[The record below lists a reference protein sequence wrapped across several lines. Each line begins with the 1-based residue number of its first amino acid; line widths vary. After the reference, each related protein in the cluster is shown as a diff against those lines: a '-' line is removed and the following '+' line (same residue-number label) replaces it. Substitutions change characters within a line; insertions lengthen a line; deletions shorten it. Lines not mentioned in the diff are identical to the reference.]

1 MNDDMLGPFTMT
13 VDGAALQSPRQLDV
27 INPATGEVAF
37 QVPDCDRD
45 QLDQAMHSAQRA
57 FAGWRDDA
65 ALRREVMYACAAAVE
80 ESAEELG
87 HIQTI
92 EQGMPIKL
100 SIDAARHA
108 AQTFRLYADL
118 EIPRVVVKDDDDVFI
133 EAVRRPL
140 GVNLAI
146 TAWNGPVVQAINNIA
161 PPFWTGNTVVL
172 KPSPYTPGTS
182 LALGEKLREIVPAG
196 VLNVVS
202 GADPL
207 GQWAVEHPV
216 PRSISFTGSVA
227 TGKLVNRT
235 AATDLK
241 RVLLEL
247 GGNDA
252 AIVLDD
258 VDPEAFAE
266 RLFWLAFR
274 NSGQICQAPKRI
286 YVPDALHD
294 RIAGALAR
302 RAAEVRVGDGMVEGV
317 ELGPIT
323 NAMQFERVQG
333 LVADALAD
341 GATALAG
348 GKPMDRPGYFFET
361 TILTDVQEGSR
372 IVDEEQFGPA
382 LPIIRYHDVADVIER
397 ANATTYGLG
406 ASVWSADPVRAQAV
420 AEQLESG
427 NAWINTHGQRT
438 PSAPFGGTK
447 WSGLGRKNGLWTLDS
462 LTDVQTVWRSKKA
475 LPGGVA

>member
-1 MNDDMLGPFTMT
+1 MDRFTMT
-13 VDGAALQSPRQLDV
+13 IDGEAVESKNQLGVD
-27 INPATGEVAF
+27 NPATGEIVF
-37 QVPDCDRD
+37 QVPDCDRG
-45 QLDQAMHSAQRA
+45 QLDEAMSAAQKA
-57 FAGWRDDA
+57 FSGWRDDA
-65 ALRREVMYACAAAVE
+65 ALRHDVMYACAAAVE
-80 ESAEELG
+80 ENAEELG
-87 HIQTI
+87 RIQTI
-92 EQGMPIKL
+92 EQGLPIGL
-100 SIDAARHA
+100 SINTVRHA

-118 EIPRVVVKDDDDVFI
+118 EIPRILIKDDEHERI

-146 TAWNGPVVQAINNIA
+146 TAWNGPVLQAINNIA

-172 KPSPYTPGTS
+172 KPSPYTPAAT
-182 LALGEKLREIVPAG
+182 LALGEKLRGIVPPG
-196 VLNVVS
+196 VLNIIS

-207 GQWAVEHPV
+207 GQWAVEHPI
-216 PRSISFTGSVA
+216 PRGISFTGSVA
-227 TGKLVNRT
+227 TGKRVNQT
-235 AATDLK
+235 ASADLK

-252 AIVLDD
+252 AIALDD
-258 VDPEAFAE
+258 VDPVEFAE

-286 YVPDALHD
+286 YVPEALYD
-294 RIAGALAR
+294 QIAAALAR
-302 RAAEVRVGDGMVEGV
+302 KATSVRVGDGMEDGV

-323 NAMQFERVQG
+323 NAMQFERVKG

-341 GATALAG
+341 GAIALAG
-348 GKPMDRPGYFFET
+348 GHPIDRPGYFFET
-361 TILTDVQEGSR
+361 TILTNITEGSR

-382 LPIIRYHDVADVIER
+382 LPILAYHDVAEVIER

-406 ASVWSADPVRAQAV
+406 ASVWSADPDRAQAV

-438 PSAPFGGTK
+438 PAAPFGGTK
-447 WSGLGRKNGLWTLDS
+447 WSGLGRKNGSWSLDTLC
-462 LTDVQTVWRSKKA
+462 DVQTVWRSK
-475 LPGGVA
+475 